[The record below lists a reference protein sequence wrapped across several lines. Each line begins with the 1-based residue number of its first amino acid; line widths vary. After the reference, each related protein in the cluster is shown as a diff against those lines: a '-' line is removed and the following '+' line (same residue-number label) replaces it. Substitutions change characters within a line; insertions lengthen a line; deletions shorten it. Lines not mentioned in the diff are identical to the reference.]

1 MIYLVVQIDNFY
13 LMKKTELTE
22 ALERIEKEKEDP
34 DFYLTYTDDKI
45 EMIQQAIE

>member
-1 MIYLVVQIDNFY
+1 
-13 LMKKTELTE
+13 MKKTELTE

-45 EMIQQAIE
+45 ELIKQAIE

>member
-22 ALERIEKEKEDP
+22 ALERIENEKEDP
-34 DFYLTYTDDKI
+34 DFYLTYTDYKI
-45 EMIQQAIE
+45 EMMQQAIE